1 MYAINVVDEMTGD
14 KHRLLSENEAILTFN
29 DREAAEIFNES
40 FALSLDVMQYSE
52 VIEMPSE

>member
-14 KHRLLSENEAILTFN
+14 KHRLLSENETPLTFN

-40 FALSLDVMQYSE
+40 FALQLDVMQYSE
-52 VIEMPSE
+52 VIEMLSE